1 MEGTMTVGSKQIT
14 VGNKC
19 ILLFAFILSIGL
31 MQRATAQS
39 VSATLRVDSTEIMIG
54 DPVHVNLSVK
64 YSKGTLVTLPNIK
77 DTIGNMEVS
86 EASKLDT
93 IIEGNSITLS
103 RTYTVSA
110 YDSGEYHAGPVQVL
124 YKNRLGLID
133 TLFSNQEIVTV
144 NTLDVDTTK
153 PIKAIK
159 TPLEVPYKWQEFTY
173 YIIGGAGLIIAL
185 LIGYLLWRRYK
196 KNKPAVEERPR
207 PKEPAHVW
215 ARKELKKLEEEKL
228 WQNDNVKQY
237 YSRLTD
243 ILRLYL
249 EYRYDWQAIEST
261 TEEITAELPK
271 YEINDIGKNLML
283 DTLRAADL
291 VKFAKM
297 MPAPDANTKAMD
309 NVKQFV
315 EMTALVEENNE
326 AKNKK

>member
-1 MEGTMTVGSKQIT
+1 MRVQCLFGGYMLDVNRLCLFALI
-14 VGNKC
+14 C
-19 ILLFAFILSIGL
+19 ILSTGN
-31 MQRATAQS
+31 MQLATAQS

-54 DPVHVNLSVK
+54 DPVHVNLSIK
-64 YSKGTLVTLPNIK
+64 YSKGLQPTWPAITDTL
-77 DTIGNMEVS
+77 GNMEVF
-86 EASKLDT
+86 EVSKLDT
-93 IIEGNSITLS
+93 ITDANSITLS

-110 YDSGEYHAGPVQVL
+110 YDSGTYHAGPVQVL
-124 YKNRLGLID
+124 YKNSAGIIY
-133 TLFSNQEIVTV
+133 TLYSNEEIITVT
-144 NTLDVDTTK
+144 TLDVDTTK

-159 TPLEVPYKWQEFTY
+159 PPLEVPYVWQEFTY
-173 YIIGGAGLIIAL
+173 HIIGISGLIVL
-185 LIGYLLWRRYK
+185 LIIGYLLWKRYK
-196 KNKPAVEERPR
+196 NNKPVAEERPR

-249 EYRYDWQAIEST
+249 EYRYNWQAIEST
-261 TEEITAELPK
+261 TEEITAELPN
-271 YEINDIGKNLML
+271 YDINSVGKNLML

-315 EMTALVEENNE
+315 ELTAQVEAVNE
-326 AKNKK
+326 VNNKK

>member
-1 MEGTMTVGSKQIT
+1 MESGLVFNGKHQAVYKVCMLMQ
-14 VGNKC
+14 
-19 ILLFAFILSIGL
+19 AFILAIAFV
-31 MQRATAQS
+31 QTANAQS
-39 VSATLRVDSTEIMIG
+39 VSATLRVDSNEIMIG

-64 YSKGTLVTLPNIK
+64 YRKGTLVMLPNIT

-93 IIEGNSITLS
+93 IIDGNNITLS

-110 YDSGEYHAGPVQVL
+110 YDSGEYHAGPVHVL
-124 YKNRLGLID
+124 YKNSTGGTD
-133 TLFSNQEIVTV
+133 TLFSNQEMVTV
-144 NTLDVDTTK
+144 NTLDVDTSK

-159 TPLEVPYKWQEFTY
+159 APLEVPYKWQEFTY
-173 YIIGGAGLIIAL
+173 YIIGGVGLIIAL
-185 LIGYLLWRRYK
+185 IIGYLLWRRYR
-196 KNKPAVEERPR
+196 KNKPAMEERPR

-215 ARKELKKLEEEKL
+215 ARKELKKLEEERL
-228 WQNDNVKQY
+228 WQKDNVKQY

-243 ILRLYL
+243 ILRFYL
-249 EYRYDWQAIEST
+249 EYRYNWQAIEST
-261 TEEITAELPK
+261 TEEITAELPQ

-297 MPAPDANTKAMD
+297 MPAPDSNTKAMD

-315 EMTALVEENNE
+315 EMTAQAEENNE